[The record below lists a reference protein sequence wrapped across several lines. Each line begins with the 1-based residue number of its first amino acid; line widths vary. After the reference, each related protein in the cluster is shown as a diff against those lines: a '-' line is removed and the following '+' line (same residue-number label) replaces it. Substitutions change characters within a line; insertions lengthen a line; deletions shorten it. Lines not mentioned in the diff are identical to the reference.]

1 MGDNRCKTCL
11 AVDPSVG
18 TQKDSKIFLHAV
30 SWSLVG
36 ALRGGKGANYWMLRT
51 GKEVKTAEETR
62 VSNSQDFAFS
72 FLLNWRLL

>member
-1 MGDNRCKTCL
+1 MFPHSMKDPMGDNRCKTCL

-36 ALRGGKGANYWMLRT
+36 ALRGGKGQIA
-51 GKEVKTAEETR
+51 GG
-62 VSNSQDFAFS
+62 
-72 FLLNWRLL
+72 